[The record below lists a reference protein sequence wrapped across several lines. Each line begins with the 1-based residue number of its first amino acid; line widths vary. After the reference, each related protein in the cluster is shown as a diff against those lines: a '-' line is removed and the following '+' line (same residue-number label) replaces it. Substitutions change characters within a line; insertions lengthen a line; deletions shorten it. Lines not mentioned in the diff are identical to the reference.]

1 MWLGAR
7 IAPPQGIVCGT
18 LTRQRQTAAA
28 CIEGA
33 GWLPRVAAVDAGFD
47 EHDQDHLI
55 AHAFPEFADRR
66 LLAARLRAS
75 DHPRREFHALF
86 ERAFGRWLRRE
97 TPAGSGPTWAQFRQR
112 CMASLQRVAD
122 ACGPGQS
129 ALVVT
134 SADRRHLPG
143 IGRVARRPRPDLA
156 HAAVQCVDHAA
167 TDPTRTD
174 QPEHVQQRGPP
185 RGDACRAA
193 VAQLSLSRTRPARC
207 ILREHPAMAARPIRR
222 VDVDGHTLRVGVK
235 RGEGTSQ
242 PRTARAADAGP
253 GLHPGR
259 DRARVAAP

>member
-1 MWLGAR
+1 MGRIYLVRHGQASLLEDDYDRLSPLGETQAREVGMWLGAR

-134 SADRRHLPG
+134 SAGPIAAICQALVGLPDDRVPTLHTPLFNASITQLLTRPGQISLSTFNSVAHLE
-143 IGRVARRPRPDLA
+143 V
-156 HAAVQCVDHAA
+156 
-167 TDPTRTD
+167 T
-174 QPEHVQQRGPP
+174 
-185 RGDACRAA
+185 RAA
-193 VAQLSLSRTRPARC
+193 PPLLSYR
-207 ILREHPAMAARPIRR
+207 
-222 VDVDGHTLRVGVK
+222 
-235 RGEGTSQ
+235 
-242 PRTARAADAGP
+242 
-253 GLHPGR
+253 
-259 DRARVAAP
+259 